1 MTTNFSLR
9 DQFRLSLSERSVV
22 LLSAVYI
29 AVFLNAVVFARRFLT
44 LLQNNHFTHAI
55 AGLVTEVLLC
65 FSLTVVLIT
74 VISLLGR
81 HLFKLL
87 LGITILLSVAA
98 SYYMT
103 FFNVVIGYGVVQAV
117 LTTDVDLSKESV
129 GFWFFIYV
137 FIFALVPLIWAGF
150 GLTVNNWQKLSTSN
164 WKNYLQLKLQAVLT
178 LLVAAIVFMIAYFVI
193 DQVLIE
199 KRQDKAVLISPATLA
214 AHLYLPSNWVAGL
227 AMSASNTVQGA
238 VSERK
243 LKNMATSFHYEA
255 PKTLDDV
262 HIVLVIGESAR
273 SMNFSLLGYN
283 RPNNDLLS
291 QQQNL
296 IAFKAKSCNTST
308 KLSLQCMFVRPEAV
322 KDNGVQAPVIS
333 EQPVFSVLKSL
344 GFTIDLFAMQSEVW
358 FYNSVNA
365 DFYKIREVIAA
376 QTQNIGQPQYDAML
390 IPELKDS
397 VNKHTKGKHL
407 VILHTK
413 GSHYLYT
420 SRYPRSFARYQPECQ
435 GLDSG
440 CTKQEM
446 INSYDNSI
454 LYLDYFLNQVY
465 DTMKDKKALVI
476 YVPDHGES
484 IEENNHFHATPKPLA
499 PPEQTSIP
507 FMVWA
512 SPAFLNQP
520 EYASLFAKLKNK
532 SDQVVSHENLFD
544 SILGCLAI
552 QSNNGGVNPSRN
564 LCH

>member
-1 MTTNFSLR
+1 MTTTFSLKDSLR
-9 DQFRLSLSERSVV
+9 FNLSERSVV

-44 LLQNNHFTHAI
+44 LLQNNDLTHSLAV
-55 AGLVTEVLLC
+55 LVTEVLLC
-65 FSLTVVLIT
+65 FSLTVVLLT
-74 VISLLGR
+74 VLTLLGR

-87 LGITILLSVAA
+87 LGLTVLLSVAA

-117 LTTDVDLSKESV
+117 LTTDIDLSKESV
-129 GFWFFIYV
+129 GFWFFTYV
-137 FIFALVPLIWAGF
+137 FVLGLLPLVWAGF
-150 GLTVNNWQKLSTSN
+150 CLSVNNWQKFNASN
-164 WKNYLQLKLQAVLT
+164 WKKWLQLKFQALLT
-178 LLVAAIVFMIAYFVI
+178 LFVAAIIFTVAYFVI
-193 DQVLIE
+193 EQVLIE

-238 VSERK
+238 VSERQ
-243 LKNMATSFHYEA
+243 LKNMATTFHYQA
-255 PKTLDDV
+255 PKALDDV
-262 HIVLVIGESAR
+262 HIVLVIGESTR

-291 QQQNL
+291 QQKNL

-308 KLSLQCMFVRPEAV
+308 KLSLQCMFVRPEGV

-333 EQPVFSVLKSL
+333 EQPVFSILKSL

-376 QTQNIGQPQYDAML
+376 KAQNIGQPQYDEML
-390 IPELKDS
+390 IPELKES
-397 VNKHTKGKHL
+397 VNQHAKGKHL

-507 FMVWA
+507 LMVWV
-512 SPAFLNQP
+512 SPAFLSQP
-520 EYASLFAKLKNK
+520 EYADLFTKLKNK
-532 SDQVVSHENLFD
+532 SDQVVAHENLFD
-544 SILGCLAI
+544 SILGCLGI
-552 QSNNGGVNPSRN
+552 ESNNGGINPSRN